1 MSTDDVPQKPAPGPG
16 SSARAG
22 RISARSGKK
31 TASRAPATASGDDR
45 SGEGA
50 ERAPSLSA
58 HTLRWGLLAT
68 AAGAVVAA
76 LVTLAVTGFQSESG
90 LEVHN
95 PAAPPHTVLD
105 KEFGTASTG
114 DCLSWNKPD
123 RSDLVKVD
131 CANRHLFEVAADIDM
146 SRYPGVEFGPGSRFP
161 DSLRL
166 TELKEEHC
174 VPAVQRY
181 MNGKFDPRGRYV
193 VGLMYPSADGWTA
206 GDRTLRCG
214 LQFSAS
220 TGAPL
225 PTVGSAAEQDQSKVF
240 EPGTCLGINQNLPT
254 DPIECAQEH
263 SVEIVSSV
271 DLAANFTGGPPAKA
285 DQDKYVEQQCTDAV
299 NAYLGSPEAIR
310 NKTLTLFFDY
320 VDTASWLAGSRKLD
334 CMIGKGTD
342 REGFAPIVGSAKG
355 DILINGQAPVPPPNT
370 GRSTPAPLPGAAPLP
385 PQPQPR

>member
-1 MSTDDVPQKPAPGPG
+1 MSSDDVSQDDVSQTPQQPRPGAGRP
-16 SSARAG
+16 ARA
-22 RISARSGKK
+22 RR
-31 TASRAPATASGDDR
+31 SRAGSGNDSALAR
-45 SGEGA
+45 VREV
-50 ERAPSLSA
+50 RLSA
-58 HTLRWGLLAT
+58 PKLRWGLLAA

-76 LVTLAVTGFQSESG
+76 LVTLFVTGFENEKG
-90 LEVHN
+90 LEAHN
-95 PAAPPHTVLD
+95 PAAPAHTVLD
-105 KEFGTASTG
+105 KEFGTASAG
-114 DCLSWNKPD
+114 DCLTWSKPD
-123 RSDLVKVD
+123 RSDLMKVACD
-131 CANRHLFEVAADIDM
+131 NRHLFEVAADIDM

-193 VGLMYPSADGWTA
+193 VGLMYPSPEGWKN

-225 PTVGSAAEQDQSKVF
+225 PTTGSAATQDQSKVF
-240 EPGTCLGINQNLPT
+240 AAGTCLGINQNLPT
-254 DPIECAQEH
+254 DPVDCAQEH
-263 SVEIVSSV
+263 AVEIVSTV
-271 DLAANFTGGPPAKA
+271 DLGTHFTGGPPAKA
-285 DQDKYVEQQCTDAV
+285 DQDKFVEEQCTTAV
-299 NAYLGSPEAIR
+299 NDYLGSPDAIR

-320 VDTASWLAGSRKLD
+320 VDARSWLAGSRKLD

-342 REGFAPIVGSAKG
+342 REGFAPIIGSARG
-355 DILINGQAPVPPPNT
+355 DILINGQAPVPPPNS
-370 GRSTPAPLPGAAPLP
+370 GRSTPTPLPGAAPLP